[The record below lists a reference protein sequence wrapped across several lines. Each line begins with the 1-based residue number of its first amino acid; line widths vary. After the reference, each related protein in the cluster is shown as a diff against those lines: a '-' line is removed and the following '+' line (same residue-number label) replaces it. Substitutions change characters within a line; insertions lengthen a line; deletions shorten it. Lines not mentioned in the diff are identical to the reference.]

1 MSFFLRD
8 LTPHGRWPRVAD
20 VVSGARRDPRARSVH
35 HGYVFPRPLRLV
47 LHRVASDDRPAPF
60 KRPTLA
66 GGTRRRGP
74 RSVRPRGRLDL
85 PRRGHQ
91 LLLPRVLLGR
101 RGWLVRARVGRRGA
115 RRGPGPEAERRQS
128 LEFHDEW
135 WERERGLQT
144 APGVYNER
152 FLVALDKLIV
162 EASRRGLRLLLCLTN
177 YWEDYGAIR
186 GATRHRGSLTPLS
199 SRKHSCELTSRA
211 QRLSP
216 LASRV
221 RSPQVEPS
229 RTSGGPRL
237 RASP

>member
-1 MSFFLRD
+1 MYRRAALTRSDRSAAARRRFSFALGLGFWVKPAVSFFLRD
-8 LTPHGRWPRVAD
+8 LTTHGRWPRVAD

-35 HGYVFPRPLRLV
+35 HGYVFPRLLRLV

-128 LEFHDEW
+128 LELPRRVVGA
-135 WERERGLQT
+135 REGLADRARGLQRALPRRARQT
-144 APGVYNER
+144 HRRSVAPRPEAP
-152 FLVALDKLIV
+152 LVPDQ
-162 EASRRGLRLLLCLTN
+162 LL
-177 YWEDYGAIR
+177 G
-186 GATRHRGSLTPLS
+186 
-199 SRKHSCELTSRA
+199 
-211 QRLSP
+211 
-216 LASRV
+216 
-221 RSPQVEPS
+221 
-229 RTSGGPRL
+229 RL
-237 RASP
+237 RCDPRRDSSPWKSYPPFLEKTQL